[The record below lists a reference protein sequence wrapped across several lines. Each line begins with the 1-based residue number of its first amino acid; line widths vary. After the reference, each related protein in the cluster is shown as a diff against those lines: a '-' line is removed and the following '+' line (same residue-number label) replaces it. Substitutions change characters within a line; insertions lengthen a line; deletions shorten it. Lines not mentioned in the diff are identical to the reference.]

1 MKNLIQKALIE
12 ELFNLDELHEE
23 YSDSD
28 SSYVIDSK
36 RDGNKLIITITLN
49 ENEDKKEFEKYLE
62 NVSDELFQEA
72 LESLEGEN
80 IKNLE
85 EMYRSEHYPIVIE
98 KVTSKIKEL
107 ANKKIEDLKKL
118 I

>member
-1 MKNLIQKALIE
+1 
-12 ELFNLDELHEE
+12 
-23 YSDSD
+23 
-28 SSYVIDSK
+28 
-36 RDGNKLIITITLN
+36 
-49 ENEDKKEFEKYLE
+49 
-62 NVSDELFQEA
+62 

-80 IKNLE
+80 IKNLD

>member
-12 ELFNLDELHEE
+12 ELFKMDELHQE
-23 YSDSD
+23 YQDEN
-28 SSYVIDSK
+28 SSYVIDVQK
-36 RDGNKLIITITLN
+36 QGNKLNITITLN
-49 ENEDKKEFEKYLE
+49 ENEDKKNFEKYLE
-62 NVSDELFQEA
+62 NVDDNLFQEA
-72 LESLEGEN
+72 LECLENED

-85 EMYRSEHYPIVIE
+85 EMYCSEHYPIVIE